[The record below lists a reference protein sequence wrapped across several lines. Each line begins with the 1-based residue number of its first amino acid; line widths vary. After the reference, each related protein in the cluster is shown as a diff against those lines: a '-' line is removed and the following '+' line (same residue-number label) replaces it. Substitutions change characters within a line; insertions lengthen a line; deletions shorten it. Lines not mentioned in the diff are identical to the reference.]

1 MSRVL
6 TCALLIGVCMVSG
19 CEKRPVERAV
29 FSGTPAPRVEKEV
42 PQAPSF
48 TEALDAYELG
58 EQSLLSDPDL
68 RAYLRALQHQ
78 LGERT
83 IASYRSAWDARADM
97 VMDLTRRLSRHGLD
111 IDSSQSQALERL
123 QTLRASSLAYGAWRG
138 EALQDAGQ
146 VRRLVEADH
155 LVAFLWLRAAQ
166 GLGALA
172 GHPPESEVGMS
183 MRLLHALAFWEVG
196 SGLEHTLPP
205 PMKAYWSLVEALERY
220 EKMEEAAFGKLPKR
234 IRRARPGKATP
245 DILLLR
251 QRLALEDPEGAGAGE
266 LWDEALSE
274 ALRRA
279 RAAYQLKPK
288 RKARYLLDK
297 RLVAALEVPL
307 KERIATIKLNLRRWH
322 HSKLRHFTYVIFVN
336 LPEYH
341 GEVWADAERLHRFK
355 VVIGNTRKKGRLMV
369 NATPRL
375 WSAVRTIVYNPYW
388 TVPNRIYEEELLVK
402 AEAFVAEQ
410 VASSPAL
417 AAESELIDSYW
428 NSKGYEVFGKGRKSG
443 RIWVR
448 RKPGP
453 GNALGKV
460 KFLFDNLWAV
470 FLHDTPQKRK
480 FKATRRAFSHG
491 CIRVHQPLDLAE
503 LLLRRDGQWPAV
515 EAAKV
520 FSHYKEKV
528 FSMKDPVWLV
538 VDYLSTRVDEKGRTH
553 FYHDVYRRDHNLA
566 SR

>member
-205 PMKAYWSLVEALERY
+205 PMKSYWSLVEALERY